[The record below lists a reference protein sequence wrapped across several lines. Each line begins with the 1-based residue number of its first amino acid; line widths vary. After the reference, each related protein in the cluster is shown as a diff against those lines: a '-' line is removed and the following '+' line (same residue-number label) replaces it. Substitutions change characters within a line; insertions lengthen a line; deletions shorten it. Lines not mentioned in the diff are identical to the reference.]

1 MEWMKKATVAV
12 LIFLTALSSLA
23 AQETTNPGIKPI
35 LEHYAASNFITGA
48 VSGGDLDLIVQAGV
62 RAPSSN
68 NRQPWHF
75 TVIQNQKL
83 VKQIMPLAVE
93 GNVLIV
99 VSIAGIGWEILDG
112 GLATESIYLAAQV
125 LGYGSRIYTG
135 ATRDALNNK
144 FKAELGLP
152 SGYSA
157 IGLVRIGRIA
167 TGIDAVSAASARKNP
182 DTTVTYK

>member
-1 MEWMKKATVAV
+1 MKKQLVV
-12 LIFLTALSSLA
+12 MFLFFLTVLSSLA

-35 LEHYAASNFITGA
+35 LEHYAASNFITGT
-48 VSGGDLDLIVQAGV
+48 VSRVDLDLIIRAGI

-75 TVIQNQKL
+75 TVIRNQNL
-83 VKQIMPLAVE
+83 VKQIMPSAVE

-99 VSIAGIGWEILDG
+99 VSIIGTGWEILDG
-112 GLATESIYLAAQV
+112 GLATEGIYLAAQA

-135 ATRDALNNK
+135 ATRDALNNR
-144 FKAELGLP
+144 FKSELGLP
-152 SGYSA
+152 SGYSV

-167 TGIDAVSAASARKNP
+167 AGIDTVSAASARKNP
-182 DTTVTYK
+182 DMIVSYK